1 MKKKFPSIGLHVSF
15 LASINLLMM
24 PKTFDEHAYVQA
36 MLSIKAA
43 R

>member
-1 MKKKFPSIGLHVSF
+1 MKKIFLPKGCTVSF
-15 LASINLLMM
+15 LANINLLMM